1 MSFSFDFNRGLFTL
15 DFTDHH
21 AILGVSLDAETKAI
35 RKRYL
40 NIARRLH
47 PDVCQADN
55 RELAQSILS
64 KLVNPA
70 YSKFSNEREASDY
83 SILLRMLAKRL
94 QQEYSQ
100 VELQSAIAQSLFEAN
115 NYEALYQKAIQ
126 ELGEQQYQD
135 LNHIND
141 YVGQLSELN
150 LVYLYRREQ
159 QNKGWAQPSKRPSPS
174 PTAAPPPPPR
184 ASTNTFVEQYLQRA
198 RSLMEQKNF
207 AQARKEL
214 QDAIKLEPENSRCH
228 GLMALV
234 YLKQQEVQP
243 TKVNLTMANSHT
255 TKALKLNPKEPLA
268 LEARKTLTRM
278 MARPGGGGTKPSS
291 KPPKK
296 SDKTKSKSKKSD
308 QGGGGLFGLFG
319 NKKK

>member
-40 NIARRLH
+40 NIARCLH

-70 YSKFSNEREASDY
+70 YSKFSNERESSDY
-83 SILLRMLAKRL
+83 IILLRMLAKRL

-100 VELQSAIAQSLFEAN
+100 VELHSAIAKSLMETA
-115 NYEALYQKAIQ
+115 NYEALYQKAVS
-126 ELGEQQYQD
+126 ELAQQQYQD
-135 LNHIND
+135 LNRIEH
-141 YVGQLSELN
+141 YVGELSELN
-150 LVYLYRREQ
+150 LIYLYRREQ

-184 ASTNTFVEQYLQRA
+184 PSTNTFVEQYLQRA

-207 AQARKEL
+207 AHARKEL

-243 TKVNLTMANSHT
+243 SKVNLTMANSHT
-255 TKALKLNPKEPLA
+255 TKALKLDPKEPLA

-278 MARPGGGGTKPSS
+278 MARPSGPEGKPKT

-296 SDKTKSKSKKSD
+296 SDKTKKSD
-308 QGGGGLFGLFG
+308 KGGGGLFGLFG

>member
-15 DFTDHH
+15 DFSDHH
-21 AILGVSLDAETKAI
+21 AILGVTLDAEAKAI

-40 NIARRLH
+40 KIARCLH

-83 SILLRMLAKRL
+83 TILLRMLAKRL
-94 QQEYSQ
+94 QQEYSSI
-100 VELQSAIAQSLFEAN
+100 ELQSEIAKSLMETA
-115 NYEALYQKAIQ
+115 NYEALYQKAVS
-126 ELGEQQYQD
+126 ELAQQQYQD
-135 LNHIND
+135 LNRMEH
-141 YVGQLSELN
+141 YVGELSELN

-159 QNKGWAQPSKRPSPS
+159 QNKGWAQSSKRPSSS
-174 PTAAPPPPPR
+174 PAAPPAPPR

-207 AQARKEL
+207 AHARKEL
-214 QDAIKLEPENSRCH
+214 QDALKLEPENSRCH

-234 YLKQQEVQP
+234 YLKQEEVQP
-243 TKVNLTMANSHT
+243 SKVNLTMANSHT
-255 TKALKLNPKEPLA
+255 TKALKLDPKEPVA

-278 MARPGGGGTKPSS
+278 MARPTTAQTKPKT

-296 SDKTKSKSKKSD
+296 SDKTKTKSKKSD
-308 QGGGGLFGLFG
+308 KGGGGLFGLFG
-319 NKKK
+319 NNKK

>member
-40 NIARRLH
+40 KIARRLH

-55 RELAQSILS
+55 RELAQSVLS

-83 SILLRMLAKRL
+83 TILLRMLAKRL
-94 QQEYSQ
+94 QQEYSSI
-100 VELQSAIAQSLFEAN
+100 ELNSAIAKSLVEAN
-115 NYEALYQKAIQ
+115 NYEALYQKAIK

-135 LNHIND
+135 LNHIKD

-159 QNKGWAQPSKRPSPS
+159 QNKGWAQASKRPSPS

-184 ASTNTFVEQYLQRA
+184 TSTNTFVEQYLQRA

-243 TKVNLTMANSHT
+243 SKVNLTMANSHT
-255 TKALKLNPKEPLA
+255 TKALKIDPKEPLA

-278 MARPGGGGTKPSS
+278 MARPTATQTKPKT

-296 SDKTKSKSKKSD
+296 SDKTKKSD
-308 QGGGGLFGLFG
+308 KGGGGLFGLFG

>member
-21 AILGVSLDAETKAI
+21 AILGVGLDAETKAI

-40 NIARRLH
+40 NIARCLH

-55 RELAQSILS
+55 RDLAQSILS

-70 YSKFSNEREASDY
+70 YSKFSNERESSDY
-83 SILLRMLAKRL
+83 IILLRMLAKRL

-100 VELQSAIAQSLFEAN
+100 VELQSAIAKSLMETA
-115 NYEALYQKAIQ
+115 NYEVLYQKAVS
-126 ELGEQQYQD
+126 ELAQQQYQD
-135 LNHIND
+135 LNRIEH
-141 YVGQLSELN
+141 YVGELSELN

-207 AQARKEL
+207 AHARKEL

-228 GLMALV
+228 GLLALV

-243 TKVNLTMANSHT
+243 SKVNLTMANSHT
-255 TKALKLNPKEPLA
+255 TKALKIDPKEPLA

-278 MARPGGGGTKPSS
+278 MARPSAPQTKPKS

-296 SDKTKSKSKKSD
+296 SDKTKKSD
-308 QGGGGLFGLFG
+308 KGGGGLFGLFG
-319 NKKK
+319 NKKN

>member
-1 MSFSFDFNRGLFTL
+1 MSFSFDVNRGLFTL

-40 NIARRLH
+40 NIARCLH
-47 PDVCQADN
+47 PDVCQADD
-55 RELAQSILS
+55 RELAQSVLS

-70 YSKFSNEREASDY
+70 YSKFSNERESSDY
-83 SILLRMLAKRL
+83 TILLRMLAKRL
-94 QQEYSQ
+94 QQEYGQ
-100 VELQSAIAQSLFEAN
+100 VDLQSDIAKSLVEAN
-115 NYEALYQKAIQ
+115 NYEALYEKAVT
-126 ELGEQQYQD
+126 ELAQHQYQD
-135 LNHIND
+135 LNRIEH
-141 YVGQLSELN
+141 YVGELSELN
-150 LVYLYRREQ
+150 FVYLYRREQ

-207 AQARKEL
+207 AYARKEL
-214 QDAIKLEPENSRCH
+214 QDALKLEPENSRCH
-228 GLMALV
+228 GLLALV

-243 TKVNLTMANSHT
+243 SKVNLTMANSHT
-255 TKALKLNPKEPLA
+255 TKALKLDAKEPLA

-278 MARPGGGGTKPSS
+278 MARPSTAQTPPKS

-296 SDKTKSKSKKSD
+296 SDKTKKSD
-308 QGGGGLFGLFG
+308 KGGGGLFGLFG
-319 NKKK
+319 NKKN

>member
-21 AILGVSLDAETKAI
+21 AILGVGLDAETKAI

-40 NIARRLH
+40 NIARCLH

-55 RELAQSILS
+55 RDLAQSILS

-70 YSKFSNEREASDY
+70 YSKFSNERESSDY
-83 SILLRMLAKRL
+83 IILLRMLAKRL

-100 VELQSAIAQSLFEAN
+100 VELQSAIAKSLMETA
-115 NYEALYQKAIQ
+115 NYEVLYQKAVS
-126 ELGEQQYQD
+126 ELAQQQYQD
-135 LNHIND
+135 LNRIEH
-141 YVGQLSELN
+141 YVGELSELN

-207 AQARKEL
+207 AHARKEL

-243 TKVNLTMANSHT
+243 SKVNLTMANSHT
-255 TKALKLNPKEPLA
+255 TKALKIDPKEPLA

-278 MARPGGGGTKPSS
+278 MARPSAPQTKPKS

-296 SDKTKSKSKKSD
+296 SDKTKKSD
-308 QGGGGLFGLFG
+308 KGGGGLFGLFG
-319 NKKK
+319 NKKN